1 MIHAF
6 APVPPFHMHSSFYM
20 KRSPLV
26 ALLSGPMVVQYF
38 AAGSMSNPIL
48 LFRKSRKKLRWKYIM
63 FFRAKLD
70 QFWQPAS
77 KRGDARRCPDWQ
89 ILHSKICPFDV
100 IPKSKTSS
108 RECYGF
114 RWIQFPSPEQRW
126 PIWEA
131 IVATAR
137 HTTWSLATVQSL
149 RLQDKGWQLASSV
162 EPECDMIA
170 CYEINR
176 IHLSFLVHFI

>member
-1 MIHAF
+1 MSEEVPTMPQTTHSGARCDSGLQVLSTMWSWNTCRFNFKLNWSPKTSMIHAF
-6 APVPPFHMHSSFYM
+6 ALVPPFHMHGSFYM

-48 LFRKSRKKLRWKYIM
+48 FFRKSRKKLRWKYIM

-89 ILHSKICPFDV
+89 IRHSYSV
-100 IPKSKTSS
+100 RSMLYRSPKPVPGGLFGKRS
-108 RECYGF
+108 
-114 RWIQFPSPEQRW
+114 
-126 PIWEA
+126 
-131 IVATAR
+131 
-137 HTTWSLATVQSL
+137 
-149 RLQDKGWQLASSV
+149 
-162 EPECDMIA
+162 
-170 CYEINR
+170 
-176 IHLSFLVHFI
+176 